1 MQRVRVHL
9 VATRASADVQ
19 VEGNSILGVEMTVD
33 VWVRYGVLKPG
44 HARRAVVLRHC
55 LEEQPEIQVVPK
67 KGEKVE
73 SLN

>member
-1 MQRVRVHL
+1 
-9 VATRASADVQ
+9 
-19 VEGNSILGVEMTVD
+19 MTVD